1 MRINKTI
8 YFVIFINIFFVGCIK
23 NDNNEV
29 YTIQGQLID
38 GTNPTNKFSYRKLK
52 FLNEID
58 HQNVKILG
66 ETTTDEN
73 GNFKL
78 SYEFS
83 KNYVIKF
90 MRIIIDTNLIAA
102 NKLKGI
108 EIGLNWNKNFYLGD
122 SAIFNVNIDTPLGIN
137 DTLYFSN
144 RDSTYKIIG
153 PKNVGYV
160 KTFKCTNYNQ
170 IGYIGYGIN
179 RKYFSQEQS
188 LTKYFPTGEPVVDE
202 LNLKLIN

>member
-1 MRINKTI
+1 MRINKLMYLI
-8 YFVIFINIFFVGCIK
+8 IFLNISFAACIK
-23 NDNNEV
+23 NDNFEV

-58 HQNVKILG
+58 HQNIQILG

-90 MRIIIDTNLIAA
+90 MRILIDTNIIAA
-102 NKLKGI
+102 NKLRSL
-108 EIGLNWNKNFYLGD
+108 EIGSNWNKNFYLGD
-122 SAIFNVNIDTPLGIN
+122 SAIFNINIDTQLGVN
-137 DTLYFSN
+137 DTLYFGTL
-144 RDSTYKIIG
+144 DSIYKIIG
-153 PKNVGYV
+153 PKSIGYV
-160 KTFKCTNYNQ
+160 KTFKCLNYVQ
-170 IGYIGYGIN
+170 FGLFGYGIN
-179 RKYFSQEQS
+179 RNFFNQEQRVIA
-188 LTKYFPTGEPVVDE
+188 YFPTGEPVIDE